1 MRTYLLLFR
10 SLLPFCFSVAFKRS
24 IFLLVLL
31 SSHSASADF
40 YYWYYDS
47 VTTGKRTSATAACDA
62 LIANTSKPLGTPNS
76 QYRWDQNITMTS
88 TTQAKCSYKYNI
100 TYSDGSYNAGAVYN
114 GSNVNI
120 FRVGT
125 SCAVGTTYNTLTGA
139 CDAPP
144 PPVCKVGELFPS
156 KGTTGPVITSN
167 GRSYVVSEP
176 QTMCKDQCEYKTLDA
191 RPSSCYGTVGAD
203 GWCNFVIKSTGVNC
217 PADLYTL
224 SQSGPP
230 LNAPDTP
237 NVPPSTPDDPIC
249 PKGWAVS
256 NGTCFKLPP
265 KFCDPTT
272 GEICAPGTTDPNA
285 TNPDPGTGGNPGT
298 PAEGT
303 EGRPDSSSGA
313 DKDLQDLLD
322 SKVGAEP
329 CKPFADGSGC
339 EGSTVK
345 GEQCDKVIECTGDAV
360 QCSILRQQKKMAC
373 AYEYEEAR
381 PFIEQ
386 QIAKDAYDLPTETV
400 DGSAL
405 FTAGLNAP
413 RWLPQGCPAPK
424 AINITGISTSLS
436 FEPACDFARTLGP
449 LFVALA
455 SIFFAVYVGRA
466 FGGN

>member
-1 MRTYLLLFR
+1 MLTTLSLRRLLLLF
-10 SLLPFCFSVAFKRS
+10 FFSVVSSSVQAVDYYWQWSSNTSTAICKTCTYS
-24 IFLLVLL
+24 TPSQACSAATTAVVAYYSSGYVLL
-31 SSHSASADF
+31 
-40 YYWYYDS
+40 DS
-47 VTTGKRTSATAACDA
+47 VVGPVTAV
-62 LIANTSKPLGTPNS
+62 
-76 QYRWDQNITMTS
+76 S
-88 TTQAKCSYKYNI
+88 TTYTFTCNIRLAYPSSPTISRISSYPIYRR
-100 TYSDGSYNAGAVYN
+100 YGD
-114 GSNVNI
+114 
-120 FRVGT
+120 
-125 SCAVGTTYNTLTGA
+125 SCPTGTTLNPTTQV
-139 CDAPP
+139 CEEDAPP
-144 PPVCKVGELFPS
+144 ECKVGELFPS
-156 KGTTGPVITSN
+156 KGTTGPIFTSSS
-167 GRSYVVSEP
+167 GIRYVDSSP
-176 QTMCKDQCEYKTLDA
+176 RTMCQARCEYADPTA
-191 RPSSCYGTVGAD
+191 RPSGCYSTTATEGY
-203 GWCNFVIKSTGVNC
+203 CNFIIKSTGKNC
-217 PADLYTL
+217 SSDSYEISVAG
-224 SQSGPP
+224 SP
-230 LNAPDTP
+230 LNPPDTP
-237 NVPPSTPDDPIC
+237 SVPDSSPDPVC
-249 PKGWAVS
+249 PTGWSVS
-256 NGTCFKLPP
+256 NGTCFKNPP
-265 KFCDPTT
+265 KFCDPST
-272 GEICAPGTTDPNA
+272 GEVCAPGTTDPNA
-285 TNPDPGTGGNPGT
+285 TDPEPGTGGTPGT
-298 PAEGT
+298 PVEGT

-322 SKVGAEP
+322 SKVDAEP
-329 CKPFADGSGC
+329 CKPFADGTGC